1 MRLVAWLGVA
11 LLHWPRDEA
20 SEKWDKINRKIVKNW
35 IKISVTLNCRT
46 SIVHDASPTSSR
58 KRKADAL
65 EADDADDDN
74 QHKTESS
81 PPGAKSPAV
90 TTDSTTHLPAPCLA
104 AILNFMWYTDVRQC
118 LLTGKMMAVEAARHV
133 ETLSITRSS
142 ELVVPA
148 ARRFANVS
156 EVNILCLLEEKD
168 GAICRRT
175 ATQVIPFLSS
185 FPYLRKAFVG
195 GMFVEDPERG
205 NEVWRYHTYDVDE
218 CSGPADHEAIFRSL
232 MDHFCGAFRSKSLR
246 DDLMIS
252 GVADDSQLSCA
263 VYRYERD
270 DANAEE
276 SCKCCNDIVSS
287 FPLKKIVKAF
297 PSEDS
302 FCISRVDALKKL
314 LKRKGSIDVLRSDVG
329 TKAILDCF
337 WYLLPVFMTYL
348 QSDESLEE
356 SFAKKL
362 ESIGARPDG
371 KIMFS
376 FFGCIDEKDPG
387 CGDLIELI
395 QISEPL
401 RTTIQSIPRRQL
413 LARMPFK
420 PTSVS
425 RYVSIY
431 NRHSFHFLVEKVGF
445 NLSAD
450 DYVLVDEQE
459 EKALAKRLWAEA

>member
-1 MRLVAWLGVA
+1 MKKGEYPLVVRRTVGLP
-11 LLHWPRDEA
+11 LHVFVFMM
-20 SEKWDKINRKIVKNW
+20 S
-35 IKISVTLNCRT
+35 
-46 SIVHDASPTSSR
+46 SPASSR

-81 PPGAKSPAV
+81 PPGAKSPPAAP
-90 TTDSTTHLPAPCLA
+90 TADSPSHLPAPCLA

-118 LLTGKMMAVEAARHV
+118 LLAGKMMAVEAARHV
-133 ETLSITRSS
+133 ETLNITRSS

-156 EVNILCLLEEKD
+156 EVNVLCLLEEKD
-168 GAICRRT
+168 GAICRRS

-185 FPYLRKAFVG
+185 VPNLRKAFVG
-195 GMFVEDPERG
+195 GMFMEDPERG
-205 NEVWRYHTYDVDE
+205 NEVWRNSIYHVEE
-218 CSGPADHEAIFRSL
+218 CPGPADHEAIFRSL

-246 DDLMIS
+246 NDLMIS

-314 LKRKGSIDVLRSDVG
+314 LKRNGSIDVLRSDVG

-337 WYLLPVFMTYL
+337 WYLLPVFMTHL

-387 CGDLIELI
+387 FDLIELI

-413 LARMPFK
+413 LANMPFK

-425 RYVSIY
+425 RYVSVY